1 MKALRSFLTLIARW
15 CLAAIFIFS
24 GAGKLI
30 FFDQTQAYMASKGF
44 TAIPLFLFGAALLE
58 LIGGLCLILG
68 YKARFGATLLLLFLI
83 PTTIIFHDFWNLM
96 GEEKALQQI
105 MFLKNLA
112 IFGGLLYILCD
123 GPGSIA
129 FDAFSRKKQPEY
141 EPKSPPPEQKV

>member
-1 MKALRSFLTLIARW
+1 MKALRSLLTLIARW
-15 CLAAIFIFS
+15 CIAAIFIFS

-44 TAIPLFLFGAALLE
+44 TAIPLFLVGAALLE

-83 PTTIIFHDFWNLM
+83 PTTIIFHDFWNII
-96 GEEKALQQI
+96 GEERALQQI

-112 IFGGLLYILCD
+112 IFGGLIYILCD
-123 GPGSIA
+123 GAGS
-129 FDAFSRKKQPEY
+129 FSLDSCCRPKPAEPQP
-141 EPKSPPPEQKV
+141 KT